1 MHWLASNSWRCYFRV
16 LTLKLSL
23 APLHWSQST
32 LNVVYRVL
40 SDQQPSRPPPG
51 WWWRTVH
58 VLRSRR
64 CLIITAHLLIRATEP
79 GVFDKCFSPS
89 QSVQKR
95 RRRKIRPNLISYYH
109 NCTIITVRP
118 HNIYINAHFTSD
130 RTTACVS
137 PAKEGAAVGG
147 FTLANPIQLII
158 FNIVLLYWFLH
169 F

>member
-1 MHWLASNSWRCYFRV
+1 MLLQSADLKTLPRSTTLISVNTQCCLQSFIRSTNSR
-16 LTLKLSL
+16 L
-23 APLHWSQST
+23 
-32 LNVVYRVL
+32 
-40 SDQQPSRPPPG
+40 
-51 WWWRTVH
+51 VH
-58 VLRSRR
+58 VLRSCR

-137 PAKEGAAVGG
+137 PAKQGAAVGG

-158 FNIVLLYWFLH
+158 FNIVLLY
-169 F
+169 

>member
-40 SDQQPSRPPPG
+40 SDQQPSRPTPG

-89 QSVQKR
+89 QSVQK
-95 RRRKIRPNLISYYH
+95 KEGGEKSDQTWLVI
-109 NCTIITVRP
+109 TIIVPSLQSDPTTFISMHILHQTEQLHVWARP
-118 HNIYINAHFTSD
+118 RRA
-130 RTTACVS
+130 
-137 PAKEGAAVGG
+137 
-147 FTLANPIQLII
+147 LQLEASRLQIPSS
-158 FNIVLLYWFLH
+158 
-169 F
+169 

>member
-118 HNIYINAHFTSD
+118 HQHLYQCTFYIRPNNCMCEPGQGGRCSWRLH
-130 RTTACVS
+130 ACKSHPVNY
-137 PAKEGAAVGG
+137 
-147 FTLANPIQLII
+147 L
-158 FNIVLLYWFLH
+158 
-169 F
+169 